1 MESEGDPT
9 GTERTRATGT
19 PSLLRAMNE
28 RTVLESVRQ
37 LAPVSRAQIA
47 RATGLSKPTVS
58 QALAS
63 LEGANLVREAGRSSG
78 GRGPTAL
85 LYEVNPV
92 AGHVVALDVGPS
104 KVRGAVADLTGEI
117 VAQREVRTRARSAA
131 ALIGHLGELAR
142 QTVVDAGVGWSRV
155 VFACIGSPGVL
166 QPGQDHLRLA
176 HNLPGWER
184 HGVMEA
190 VQRELGCPV
199 AFENDVNLATLGEQR
214 LGLGKEVPNYVY
226 LHIGTGVGMG
236 LVLNGELYRG
246 SSGAAGEVGYL
257 PLTVE
262 DPRARADRRRG
273 ALESTLGASA
283 VMELAKR
290 DGVRGTTDAKGV
302 FAAARRGDAA
312 AGLVISAVAERIAV
326 AVAATAAV
334 IDPELVILG
343 GPIGR
348 QGDLLLEPVER
359 ELAARSPFRPRIEA
373 SALGDDA
380 EIHGAIARALES
392 AEDLLFDRIR
402 RHGPSPPR
410 APTDRPATRAVA
422 VRPDVEGG
430 EG

>member
-1 MESEGDPT
+1 
-9 GTERTRATGT
+9 
-19 PSLLRAMNE
+19 
-28 RTVLESVRQ
+28 
-37 LAPVSRAQIA
+37 
-47 RATGLSKPTVS
+47 
-58 QALAS
+58 
-63 LEGANLVREAGRSSG
+63 
-78 GRGPTAL
+78 
-85 LYEVNPV
+85 
-92 AGHVVALDVGPS
+92 
-104 KVRGAVADLTGEI
+104 
-117 VAQREVRTRARSAA
+117 
-131 ALIGHLGELAR
+131 
-142 QTVVDAGVGWSRV
+142 
-155 VFACIGSPGVL
+155 
-166 QPGQDHLRLA
+166 
-176 HNLPGWER
+176 
-184 HGVMEA
+184 
-190 VQRELGCPV
+190 
-199 AFENDVNLATLGEQR
+199 
-214 LGLGKEVPNYVY
+214 
-226 LHIGTGVGMG
+226 MG

-302 FAAARRGDAA
+302 FEAARRGDAA